1 MRAAPAPADAA
12 PAGTDAM
19 NPRQRHRLPRSPLAL
34 TALGLGSA
42 ALAGLYEPVDAATAH
57 ATLAAAWEAGLRY
70 VDTAPFYG
78 YTRSERRVGAF
89 LADLP
94 RDDVVLSTK
103 VGRLMR
109 PDGGVLPM
117 TDGWADPLPFRPLF
131 DYSRD
136 GILRSVEDSLQ
147 RLGLARIDL
156 LFVHD
161 IGRATHGER
170 HARHWEALTRGGG
183 FRALEELRAD
193 GRVAAIGLG
202 VNETEVVRDAM
213 GELRLDCTLL
223 AGRHTLLEQ
232 RGLALLDDC
241 ARDGHAIVIG
251 GPFNSG
257 LLAGQA
263 KYDYA
268 QAPPALLARAQ
279 ALREACAAF
288 DVPLEAAALQFP
300 FGHPAVVS
308 VLSGMRSPAQ
318 VRQNV
323 ASFAHVVPAALWDHL
338 RERGLIEADAPCP
351 PGSAA

>member
-1 MRAAPAPADAA
+1 
-12 PAGTDAM
+12 M
-19 NPRQRHRLPRSPLAL
+19 NPCQRHRLPRSALEL
-34 TALGLGSA
+34 TALGLGGA
-42 ALAGLYEPVDAATAH
+42 ALGGLYEPVDAQAAH
-57 ATLAAAWEAGLRY
+57 ATLAAAWNAGLRY
-70 VDTAPFYG
+70 FDTAPFYG

-89 LADLP
+89 LADKE
-94 RDDVVLSTK
+94 RDQFVLSTK

-109 PDGGVLPM
+109 PDAGVTRLS
-117 TDGWADPLPFRPLF
+117 DGWADPLPFRPVF
-131 DYSRD
+131 DYRRD
-136 GILRSVEDSLQ
+136 AILRSVDDSLQ
-147 RLGLARIDL
+147 RLGLAHIDL
-156 LFVHD
+156 VFVHD
-161 IGRATHGER
+161 IGRVTHGQR
-170 HARHWEALTRGGG
+170 HDHHWDALTRGGG

-202 VNETEVVRDAM
+202 VNEAQVVADAM

-232 RGLALLDDC
+232 RSLALLDDC

-263 KYDYA
+263 RYDYA
-268 QAPPALLARAQ
+268 QAPPALIARAQ
-279 ALREACAAF
+279 ALREACATF
-288 DVPLEAAALQFP
+288 GVPLEAAALQFP

-308 VLSGMRSPAQ
+308 VLSGMRSPEQ

-323 ASFAHVVPAALWDHL
+323 AWFAHPVPMALWHHL

-351 PGSAA
+351 PGSGA

>member
-1 MRAAPAPADAA
+1 
-12 PAGTDAM
+12 M
-19 NPRQRHRLPRSPLAL
+19 NPTRRHTLPTSGLQL
-34 TALGLGSA
+34 TALGLGTA
-42 ALAGLYEPVDAATAH
+42 ALAGLYDAVDAQAAH

-70 VDTAPFYG
+70 FDTAPFYG

-89 LADLP
+89 LADTA
-94 RDDVVLSTK
+94 RHDAVLSTK

-109 PDGGVLPM
+109 PDAGVRPM
-117 TDGWADPLPFRPLF
+117 ADGWADPLPFRPVF
-131 DYSRD
+131 DYRHD
-136 GILRSVEDSLQ
+136 AILRSVEDSLQ

-161 IGRATHGER
+161 IGRVTHGER
-170 HARHWEALTRGGG
+170 HAQHWDALTRGGG
-183 FRALEELRAD
+183 FRALETLRAE
-193 GRVAAIGLG
+193 GRIGGFGLG
-202 VNETEVVRDAM
+202 VNETEVIRDAM
-213 GELRLDCTLL
+213 GEARLDCTLL

-232 RGLALLDDC
+232 RGVALLDDC
-241 ARDGHAIVIG
+241 ARAGHAIVIG

-268 QAPPALLARAQ
+268 QAPAELLARAQ

-288 DVPLEAAALQFP
+288 GVPLEAAALQFP
-300 FGHPAVVS
+300 FGHPAVAS

-323 ASFAHVVPAALWDHL
+323 AWFAQPIPAALWDHL
-338 RERGLIEADAPCP
+338 RERGLLDEAAPCP
-351 PGSAA
+351 AGSAA